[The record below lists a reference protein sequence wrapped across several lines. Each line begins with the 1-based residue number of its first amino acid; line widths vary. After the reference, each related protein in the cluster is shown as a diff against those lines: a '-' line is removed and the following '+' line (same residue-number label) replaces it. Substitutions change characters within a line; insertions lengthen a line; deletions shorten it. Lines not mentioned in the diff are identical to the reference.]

1 MEANEEGQIMIP
13 FSAQSE
19 ENVPI
24 ILVHGSFAELSYIN
38 LIKEEYEF
46 RCTYLYNEESFLR
59 GNKAKIII
67 QPRLFIQGVP
77 INMKIIEEPLITVV
91 YVNENDIPTTFNF
104 AIGKNF
110 NNNNN

>member
-1 MEANEEGQIMIP
+1 MIP

-67 QPRLFIQGVP
+67 HSMIYSNKSVKYQMNIYLGWLNACNSKYNYQNIC
-77 INMKIIEEPLITVV
+77 
-91 YVNENDIPTTFNF
+91 Y
-104 AIGKNF
+104 
-110 NNNNN
+110 